1 MAMPADKHNPSRI
14 VGEVAGSEFASAAA
28 STANPTESAPRS
40 SSIFNGRHPNINPF
54 DPTTPANNPAPLAGN
69 ENYDEKGQ
77 PVAP

>member
-14 VGEVAGSEFASAAA
+14 VGPVAGSEFASAAA
-28 STANPTESAPRS
+28 TTANPLEEAPRS

-54 DPTTPANNPAPLAGN
+54 DSANPAGNPPPLSGN

-77 PVAP
+77 PV